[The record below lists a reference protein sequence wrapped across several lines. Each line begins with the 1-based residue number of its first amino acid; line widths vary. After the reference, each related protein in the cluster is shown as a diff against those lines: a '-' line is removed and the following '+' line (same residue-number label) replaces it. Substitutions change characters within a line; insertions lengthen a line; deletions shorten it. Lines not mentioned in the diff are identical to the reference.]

1 MENGGTG
8 PLRGGR
14 LLLLAAALA
23 GAGALKAE
31 IVEYWVPGVSG
42 TNGWYNTK
50 SVVLRQMQ

>member
-42 TNGWYNTK
+42 TNGWYNIK